1 MANVDHA
8 KLEEAVKMLLEAV
21 GEDPTREGLLDTPAR
36 VARMYEEIFL
46 DLIRIQRNISILF
59 LGRTMKNSYL

>member
-21 GEDPTREGLLDTPAR
+21 GEDPTREGLLDTPSR
-36 VARMYEEIFL
+36 VARMYEEIF
-46 DLIRIQRNISILF
+46 S
-59 LGRTMKNSYL
+59 